1 MTKEERDRALLI
13 VDGHIEDGKQLI
25 RDKRILI
32 KILEREVDNL
42 TSMFKRPWKAAEFN
56 KRLESVYAELDR
68 ADHDIDVQRSKNSK
82 LRDIRSQIRC
92 QALPEPQPML
102 LLTHNEIIVASS

>member
-32 KILEREVDNL
+32 KILEREVNNL
-42 TSMFKRPWKAAEFN
+42 TTLFKRPWKADEFN

-68 ADHDIDVQRSKNSK
+68 ADYEIEVQRTKNSK
-82 LRDIRSQIRC
+82 LRDIRSQIRF
-92 QALPEPQPML
+92 QELPAPQPML
-102 LLTHNEIIVASS
+102 LLTHDDIIVASS